1 MRRDW
6 GLYYDVVTNLER
18 ARAALDRYELAA
30 EERARLR
37 AALDRLGRAIEEAPK
52 SRAWRRRAK
61 VGTRRPWYNEVEDQD
76 EE

>member
-1 MRRDW
+1 M
-6 GLYYDVVTNLER
+6 
-18 ARAALDRYELAA
+18 

-61 VGTRRPWYNEVEDQD
+61 VGTRRPWYNDVEDQD